1 MSVRIRSDL
10 RNFNR
15 EHKSNAGYLDVAANA
30 HGAEKALLMKHALQ
44 RLHHARP
51 HVVEVGPGGGSAV
64 TYLAAQFADDPA
76 RGHDVQLTLIEAP
89 GVLSQSLTSAVKE
102 FNKVG
107 TCEVRYGFAQDLGSL
122 LADPV
127 DVISASALLH
137 EVYSYGGGYAGL
149 HAMIRTLPS
158 VLTPGGFF
166 AYRDVYAVAGPSLH
180 ERVVQSYNS
189 RAWLTFLRLFTP
201 QYLAEGTH
209 PYHHADDEL
218 VARQDSK
225 IVPLADLN
233 PRSCAV
239 ISAPVGLLREIQ
251 RHYITFRDQA
261 WRSGVLGFTP
271 ALDGDLAADWIDFR
285 AGHKRVHYRLS
296 EEVARLS
303 GPQRT
308 MLTAMSEPYGDRYTI
323 DSDIFD
329 AVTDVALLTLL
340 DAAECGDTTCQQV
353 WESWLRREGR
363 ETYAYMPLEQLLTQF
378 VVRSAEAETDTVLI
392 PAQPDDIR
400 RIGRHYYNR
409 FLTKRLANPLL
420 DAKQLVLFQNV
431 PRSDVAALR
440 QAFDTVSDHCGKSS
454 LARMY
459 TSINKGDNWTP

>member
-158 VLTPGGFF
+158 VLTPGGSSPT
-166 AYRDVYAVAGPSLH
+166 AMCMPLRGHHCTSGLSSPTTREPGSRSSGCSHLNTWLRGPTRITTPTTSW
-180 ERVVQSYNS
+180 
-189 RAWLTFLRLFTP
+189 WLAKTR
-201 QYLAEGTH
+201 
-209 PYHHADDEL
+209 
-218 VARQDSK
+218 
-225 IVPLADLN
+225 
-233 PRSCAV
+233 RSC
-239 ISAPVGLLREIQ
+239 
-251 RHYITFRDQA
+251 
-261 WRSGVLGFTP
+261 RSPT
-271 ALDGDLAADWIDFR
+271 
-285 AGHKRVHYRLS
+285 
-296 EEVARLS
+296 
-303 GPQRT
+303 
-308 MLTAMSEPYGDRYTI
+308 
-323 DSDIFD
+323 
-329 AVTDVALLTLL
+329 
-340 DAAECGDTTCQQV
+340 
-353 WESWLRREGR
+353 
-363 ETYAYMPLEQLLTQF
+363 
-378 VVRSAEAETDTVLI
+378 
-392 PAQPDDIR
+392 
-400 RIGRHYYNR
+400 
-409 FLTKRLANPLL
+409 
-420 DAKQLVLFQNV
+420 
-431 PRSDVAALR
+431 
-440 QAFDTVSDHCGKSS
+440 
-454 LARMY
+454 
-459 TSINKGDNWTP
+459 